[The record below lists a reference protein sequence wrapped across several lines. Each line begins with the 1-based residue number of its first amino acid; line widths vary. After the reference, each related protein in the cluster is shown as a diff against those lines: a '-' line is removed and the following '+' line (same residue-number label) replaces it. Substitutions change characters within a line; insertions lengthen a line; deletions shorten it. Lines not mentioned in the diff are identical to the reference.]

1 MYNLRAYKRLM
12 ASKLNENTVLEKIPL
27 ITLLG
32 HPNSGKTTLFNL
44 LSGKKY
50 KTVNYP
56 GSTVEYSISHIL
68 GKYSVN
74 AKILDSPGIISLI
87 PCSPDEK
94 LSVDYIF
101 SHPKF
106 GPTDIAVVTIDSS
119 QLSRQ
124 LLLVKQLVE
133 SKFRVI
139 VALTM
144 NDLLN
149 KKGYDINTVKLSEIL
164 SCDVVKIDGRTG
176 EGVDNL
182 LMVIKKDME
191 AFDEAIERQLPLEST
206 HEELLLSFK
215 KISSIEDSVLKP
227 INVTEADKDSPDLSE
242 ANKQLKVLSGRS
254 GAHRKPDSFT
264 LKLDKFLLHK
274 FWGVVVFLLI
284 MSITF
289 TAIFWLAAPV
299 MDLIDLFFGTL
310 SGFAFDRIGDNWLG
324 DLIANGIIAGIG
336 SVLIFLPQIVILF
349 LILGLLEDSGYLAR
363 GAMLIDK
370 PLSKI
375 GLNGRSFV
383 PMLSGFACAI
393 PAIMA
398 TRTIQSKRERFLTI
412 FIIPL
417 MSCSARL
424 PVYALLLAY
433 LTPGD
438 KPWIGGLSLAGI
450 YVFSIISSLII
461 AGIVSKFSKKLV
473 PETDNSSFIIEL
485 PAYRTPNLREVIM
498 RMFKS
503 SGQYVSKAGPIIIYL
518 SLILWF
524 LTSFPNYNPDIPRQ
538 ENMEPEQYE
547 EMISYERLSHSY
559 ASTIGKV
566 IDPVMQPLGMDWR
579 VGVSMVATFAAR
591 EVFVSSMALIFKIT
605 DDDEDALQESMLGAM
620 REATNESTGK
630 KLFTPSTIVGLIVFF
645 VFAMQCLSTVAI
657 AKKETGGWKIP
668 ILQVVIFTGIAYIMA
683 LIAVNG
689 LQLLGVQ

>member
-1 MYNLRAYKRLM
+1 MTPQIK
-12 ASKLNENTVLEKIPL
+12 ENITTEKIPL

-106 GPTDIAVVTIDSS
+106 GPTDIAVVTIDAS

-139 VALTM
+139 IALTM

-149 KKGYDINTVKLSEIL
+149 RKGYDVDSAKLSEIL
-164 SCDVVKIDGRTG
+164 ACDVVKIDGRTG
-176 EGVDNL
+176 EGVDEL
-182 LMVIKKDME
+182 LMLIKKDME
-191 AFDEAIERQLPLEST
+191 EYGEAVERELPLEST
-206 HEELLLSFK
+206 HEELILSFK
-215 KISSIEDSVLKP
+215 EIGNIEDNVLKP
-227 INVTEADKDSPDLSE
+227 LDSTFYSKNTNKSHPDLSE
-242 ANKQLKVLSGRS
+242 ANKKLKVLSGGS
-254 GAHRKPDSFT
+254 GSHRKPDSFT
-264 LKLDKFLLHK
+264 LKLDKIFLHK
-274 FWGVVVFLLI
+274 FWGVITFLLI
-284 MSITF
+284 MSVTF

-310 SGFAFDRIGDNWLG
+310 SGIALERIGDNWLG
-324 DLIANGIIAGIG
+324 DLISNGIIAGIG
-336 SVLIFLPQIVILF
+336 SVLIFLPQIIILF

-461 AGIVSKFSKKLV
+461 AGIVSKFSKRLV

-485 PAYRTPNLREVIM
+485 PAYRAPNLREVIM

-524 LTSFPNYNPDIPRQ
+524 LTSFPNYNPDIPNAD
-538 ENMEPEQYE
+538 NMEPEQYE
-547 EMISYERLSHSY
+547 ETVSYERLSHSY
-559 ASTIGKV
+559 AAAIGKV
-566 IDPVMQPLGMDWR
+566 IDPVMQPMGMDWR

-605 DDDEDALQESMLGAM
+605 NDDEDALQESMLSAM
-620 REATNESTGK
+620 SEATNEATGK
-630 KLFTPSTIVGLIVFF
+630 KLFTASTIVGLIVFF

-657 AKKETGGWKIP
+657 ARKETGGWKIP
-668 ILQVVIFTGIAYIMA
+668 ILQVVIFTGIAYVLA
-683 LIAVNG
+683 VVAVNG